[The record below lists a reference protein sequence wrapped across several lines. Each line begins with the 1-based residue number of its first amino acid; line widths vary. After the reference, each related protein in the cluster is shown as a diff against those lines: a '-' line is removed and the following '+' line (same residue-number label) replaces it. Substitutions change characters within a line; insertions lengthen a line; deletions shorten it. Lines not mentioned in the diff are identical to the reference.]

1 MGSAFVNGAYE
12 ICIWGESSAN
22 PPGGSWEE
30 PVINCT
36 SRASSSWV
44 KLVTIVQNH
53 SKVWV
58 RKKKPYE
65 LKLELKNT
73 LATIST
79 PFGPLHFHP
88 SISLSGPF
96 ISSRKLRAILQ
107 TSTTSRQNYETK
119 QLWAVKEIINI
130 LKILRIGNPSS
141 WFPLL
146 LIGLE
151 HSRHAPSQPV
161 RCKTRTNSDL
171 IIRVFLRFRQF
182 VPLIDH

>member
-53 SKVWV
+53 SKVWI
-58 RKKKPYE
+58 RKKALWIVVRTKKYPVS
-65 LKLELKNT
+65 
-73 LATIST
+73 A

-88 SISLSGPF
+88 SISLSGPL

-119 QLWAVKEIINI
+119 RLWAVKEIINI

-151 HSRHAPSQPV
+151 HSRHALS
-161 RCKTRTNSDL
+161 
-171 IIRVFLRFRQF
+171 
-182 VPLIDH
+182 

>member
-1 MGSAFVNGAYE
+1 MCCGKCVCKWSVRDLYLGREFGKSPRGKLRRT
-12 ICIWGESSAN
+12 CDKLHQSSKLFL
-22 PPGGSWEE
+22 SK
-30 PVINCT
+30 T
-36 SRASSSWV
+36 SHNRPKPLQSLN
-44 KLVTIVQNH
+44 K
-53 SKVWV
+53 
-58 RKKKPYE
+58 KKKPYE

-119 QLWAVKEIINI
+119 RLWAVKEIINI

-151 HSRHAPSQPV
+151 HSSCTLSTSKMQ
-161 RCKTRTNSDL
+161 D
-171 IIRVFLRFRQF
+171 
-182 VPLIDH
+182 